1 MTTKLVT
8 LAADENVSL
17 AEQLMQA
24 IEARH
29 LPVLGDGGHLVGLVS
44 DRDLLAAAASSIA
57 KLDDSDSRAFK
68 RTIPIDEI
76 MTRDVKVVHPT
87 TPLIDAA
94 KLMRNFRISC
104 LPVVEGE
111 TVVGLVTESD
121 LVDVLIAA
129 LADKGGQGDA
139 DRPGHA

>member
-8 LAADENVSL
+8 VAADENVSL

-57 KLDDSDSRAFK
+57 KLDEQDARVFK
-68 RTIPIDEI
+68 RTIAIDEI
-76 MTRDVKVVHPT
+76 MSRDVKVVRPT
-87 TPLIDAA
+87 TSVLDAA
-94 KLMRNFRISC
+94 KLMRNFKISC
-104 LPVVEGE
+104 LPVVEGD

-121 LVDVLIAA
+121 LVDVLIGA
-129 LADKGGQGDA
+129 LDSGGHGDA
-139 DRPGHA
+139 DRPTEQ

>member
-8 LAADENVSL
+8 VAADENVSL

-57 KLDDSDSRAFK
+57 KLDEQDARVFK
-68 RTIPIDEI
+68 RTIAIDEI
-76 MTRDVKVVHPT
+76 MSRDVKVVRPT
-87 TPLIDAA
+87 TSVLDAA
-94 KLMRNFRISC
+94 KLMRNFKISC
-104 LPVVEGE
+104 LPVVEGD

-121 LVDVLIAA
+121 LVDVLIGA
-129 LADKGGQGDA
+129 LDKGGHGDA
-139 DRPGHA
+139 DRPTEQ